1 MRACPLCADEG
12 RESFA
17 SLDRNRRIDETVFHY
32 RTCTGCGA
40 IFLADPPEDLSRYYP
55 PAYYEAPDRAAA
67 LLSPTESAK
76 LAFLERHLPFG
87 HIVEIGPGAGG
98 FALAATARG
107 YEVSV
112 LERDETASARLEGTG
127 ISTICSTRPDLALG
141 ELSGVSAVC
150 MWQVIEHLEDPWGTV
165 AAAAAALEP
174 GGILALA
181 TPNPAALQLRL
192 LGSRWT
198 HLDAPR
204 HLVLVPAPALRRYA
218 EGLGL
223 EMVELTSSD
232 RTGNDWNAFGWA
244 ELLTTPRT
252 GPRGRRLAFLA
263 GAAAAAALAPLE
275 RRAA

>member
-1 MRACPLCADEG
+1 MGHRG
-12 RESFA
+12 G
-17 SLDRNRRIDETVFHY
+17 
-32 RTCTGCGA
+32 GCG
-40 IFLADPPEDLSRYYP
+40 
-55 PAYYEAPDRAAA
+55 
-67 LLSPTESAK
+67 
-76 LAFLERHLPFG
+76 
-87 HIVEIGPGAGG
+87 GA
-98 FALAATARG
+98 RPR
-107 YEVSV
+107 VS
-112 LERDETASARLEGTG
+112 S
-127 ISTICSTRPDLALG
+127 
-141 ELSGVSAVC
+141 
-150 MWQVIEHLEDPWGTV
+150 
-165 AAAAAALEP
+165 
-174 GGILALA
+174 ALA

-275 RRAA
+275 RRELKGSSYTMVLRRP